1 MTRSMASL
9 DACLSPSAN
18 RPSEGITV
26 VPTPRGWLVAT
37 TGVVLVV
44 LGLGF
49 GSTALQQLGLALVI
63 LLGLAV
69 AVVRLGRHDLEVSRT
84 IAPQRARP
92 EQTVTLTIDI
102 VNKSHGAAP
111 LLLLEDRLPAGLS
124 GGARFALFGIEEQ
137 GHRTTSLSLRATRR
151 GRYSVGPLSISIVDP
166 FSLARIRST
175 ASPISSFL
183 VHPRVEQLTMP
194 RDLGER
200 RSLATSSM
208 KQPTG
213 ARGEDFY
220 TMREYV
226 EGDDLRKIHWP
237 STAKRGRYMIRQEE
251 TPWHTRATI
260 LLDDRS
266 QGHEGF
272 GAASSFE
279 RSVES
284 AASLV
289 DLYHR
294 SGYSYRLAGAHNVGI
309 AVSRGSD
316 HWSRCLDLLAEIGAQ
331 RGPEEADALLLRLT
345 ELESTSSAEAAL
357 LVVAGQVDAKHAMA
371 LTRLKRRFRQ
381 VTLVC
386 FPPHRFGS
394 AGTKARW
401 AGERSVV
408 EVVRLLG
415 RSGIRTVTLGPDE
428 SMAAGWATLSQPRTK
443 QVEETWGP
451 RPELV

>member
-1 MTRSMASL
+1 M
-9 DACLSPSAN
+9 
-18 RPSEGITV
+18 
-26 VPTPRGWLVAT
+26 PTARGWLVAT
-37 TGVVLVV
+37 TGVVLIL
-44 LGLGF
+44 LGLVF
-49 GSTALQQLGLALVI
+49 GSTALEQLGLALAV
-63 LLGLAV
+63 LLALAV

-84 IAPQRARP
+84 IVPHRARP
-92 EQTVTLTIDI
+92 DQIVTLSIDI
-102 VNKSHGAAP
+102 VNRGHGAAP

-124 GGARFALFGIEEQ
+124 GGARFALYGIEAQ
-137 GHRTTSLSLRATRR
+137 GHRETTLSLRATRR
-151 GRYSVGPLSISIVDP
+151 GRYTVGPLSISIVDP

-175 ASPISSFL
+175 ASPITSFL
-183 VHPRVEQLTMP
+183 IHPRVEQLTMP
-194 RDLGER
+194 RDFGER
-200 RSLATSSM
+200 RSLATSAM
-208 KQPTG
+208 RQPTG

-284 AASLV
+284 TASLV

-294 SGYSYRLAGAHNVGI
+294 SGYSYRLVGAHNVGI
-309 AVSRGSD
+309 PAGRGSD
-316 HWSRCLDLLAEIGAQ
+316 HRGRCLDLLAEIGAQ
-331 RGPEEADALLLRLT
+331 TAGSDALLLRLT
-345 ELESTSSAEAAL
+345 ELEATSSAEAAL
-357 LVVAGQVDAKHAMA
+357 LVVAGEVGATHAMA

-401 AGERSVV
+401 EGERSVM
-408 EVVRLLG
+408 EVVRLLN
-415 RSGIRTVTLGPDE
+415 RSGIRAVTLGPDE
-428 SMAAGWATLSQPRTK
+428 PMSAGWATLSQPRTK